1 MKKSNYQWQLQTK
14 TELPVEF
21 IEQLKK
27 EHPDLTK
34 DTVTDVVQKSVGQ
47 VFARVLEDAGVFKRD
62 EKGQAAFERFT
73 AIL

>member
-1 MKKSNYQWQLQTK
+1 MAEYHRPWA
-14 TELPVEF
+14 
-21 IEQLKK
+21 EQLKK

>member
-1 MKKSNYQWQLQTK
+1 MGRT
-14 TELPVEF
+14 
-21 IEQLKK
+21 IKK

-62 EKGQAAFERFT
+62 EKDRQRLNDLLRFYKRKKGGET
-73 AIL
+73 NGNN

>member
-1 MKKSNYQWQLQTK
+1 MYDVKRIYEAYTID
-14 TELPVEF
+14 EA
-21 IEQLKK
+21 IQLKK

-62 EKGQAAFERFT
+62 EKGQARDHRQQ
-73 AIL
+73 